1 MNPYNAETTE
11 ITTPPALPAR
21 RIDHGLLFASTAVAA
36 LFCYL
41 YITKPVISI
50 ASGKLPESAPLTVAP
65 PAVATPVEATLLPPA
80 DHLPGDDS
88 QTSAIQPPPET
99 KPAIVDTP

>member
-1 MNPYNAETTE
+1 MNNQVTE
-11 ITTPPALPAR
+11 STQIAMPVTVPAL

-50 ASGKLPESAPLTVAP
+50 TSATLPASIPLAVPP
-65 PAVATPVEATLLPPA
+65 PAVAAPTETAILPHS

-88 QTSAIQPPPET
+88 QTESPPES
-99 KPAIVDTP
+99 KPATVGTP